1 MTALSPESIDAD
13 DRGFLLGD
21 GLFETIRIYGG
32 KPFRLEAHLTRLRA
46 GAATLGIP
54 VADDLESRIRSFL
67 EEGPAEAA
75 LRVTLTRGGG
85 GDLSGDGAGPPI
97 AALRLRPVRVGE
109 LELSAV
115 QEGWLHESSLSAG
128 LKGLAYLERVL
139 ALRRAR
145 ARGADDALV
154 RNSRGEVVEGSTS
167 NLIAV
172 LPRGE
177 LVAPGRSDGA
187 LPGITRSVVLKEAWR
202 LGYRI
207 EERGLRPGEL
217 VGMRELILT
226 SSIREL
232 APVVEVEGR
241 RVGRGEPGPVYRALR
256 QAFREV
262 VEEEIADGD
271 PLPTL

>member
-1 MTALSPESIDAD
+1 MNTDSPTSIDAD

-21 GLFETIRIYGG
+21 GLFETIRIYEGT
-32 KPFRLEAHLTRLRA
+32 PFRLESHLDRLRA
-46 GAATLGIP
+46 GAAALGIE
-54 VADDLESRIRSFL
+54 VVEDLESRIRSFI
-67 EEGPAEAA
+67 EEGPPDAA
-75 LRVTLTRGGG
+75 LRITLSRGSG
-85 GDLSGDGAGPPI
+85 GDLSGEGAGP
-97 AALRLRPVRVGE
+97 ATLALRVRAVQDSE
-109 LELSAV
+109 LELTAV

-128 LKGLAYLERVL
+128 LKGLGYLERVL
-139 ALRRAR
+139 ALRKAR
-145 ARGADDALV
+145 ARGADEALV
-154 RNSRGEVVEGSTS
+154 RNARAEIVEGSTS

-177 LVAPGRSDGA
+177 LVAPGRRDGA
-187 LPGITRSVVLKEAWR
+187 LPGITRAIVLKEAWR

-217 VGMRELILT
+217 AGIRELILT

-241 RVGRGEPGPVYRALR
+241 RVGMGRPGPVYQALR

-262 VEEEIADGD
+262 VEGETGASD